1 MKSHLIKQKLAAVLC
16 ALMTVSCAVPAA
28 LAEQYD
34 TSAAQSGAITF
45 EPFSLH
51 VRQAEGGLS
60 ATVDG
65 ASAYE
70 VEVTVRNTATGAS
83 VRKALAMG
91 NGTATFSLEPVRRSE
106 KHTSEPSPTSM
117 PAWSERTLRHA
128 APFAR
133 VTPSFGSSGNLAR
146 STALS
151 TLLPLSFSS
160 FFAPAG
166 M

>member
-70 VEVTVRNTATGAS
+70 VEVTVRSAATGAS
-83 VRKALAMG
+83 VRKALPMG
-91 NGTATFSLEPVRRSE
+91 NGTVSFSLEPGEYAVTAQYVSDAYAQSRTITLAAGDDAPKADTPADGHSVE
-106 KHTSEPSPTSM
+106 SAVQSQPTGGDES
-117 PAWSERTLRHA
+117 TGA
-128 APFAR
+128 AQIVPI
-133 VTPSFGSSGNLAR
+133 V
-146 STALS
+146 
-151 TLLPLSFSS
+151 
-160 FFAPAG
+160 
-166 M
+166 